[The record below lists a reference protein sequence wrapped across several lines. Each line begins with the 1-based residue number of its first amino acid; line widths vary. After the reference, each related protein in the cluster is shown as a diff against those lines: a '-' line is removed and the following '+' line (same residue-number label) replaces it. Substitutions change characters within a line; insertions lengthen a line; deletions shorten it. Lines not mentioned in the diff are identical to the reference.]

1 MKGFWNH
8 RGSIWIRLRLRGV
21 RDFSSPPKD
30 LPLFPFNYCSLQ
42 SFQTIKHERRI
53 IFFLIELVI
62 LFISV
67 VCFEQMCA
75 LAFSWCCSAKVR
87 KAETV
92 KGLGRF
98 LVRGGCRKWMGA
110 CVSIA
115 LYSCS
120 IFLSNSDFLSK
131 SDFGDGS

>member
-1 MKGFWNH
+1 MSGTSQAHLKTCPYFLLTIVHFKAFKQSNM
-8 RGSIWIRLRLRGV
+8 REE
-21 RDFSSPPKD
+21 
-30 LPLFPFNYCSLQ
+30 LF
-42 SFQTIKHERRI
+42 
-53 IFFLIELVI
+53 FFLIELVI